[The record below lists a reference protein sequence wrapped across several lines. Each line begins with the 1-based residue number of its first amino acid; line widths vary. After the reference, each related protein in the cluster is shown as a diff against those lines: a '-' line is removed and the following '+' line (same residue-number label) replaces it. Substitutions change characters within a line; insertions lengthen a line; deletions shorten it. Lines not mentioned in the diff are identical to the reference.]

1 MTWLPLLSFGICL
14 PRASVKPCS
23 PQAVRVATF
32 TFAMRRP
39 ARQPPAMI
47 VTLHGK
53 LAACTVLRAVIVCG
67 GVGYEVHI
75 PVTTAE
81 RLGGVGSDVTLH
93 THQVFRE
100 DSQALYGFATADER
114 DFFALIVDKVS
125 GIGPKTAMGLFSR
138 LPLATLRQAVATADL
153 ALLSSC
159 PGIGKKT
166 AERLVLDLRDKVS
179 IGAGDGPAVTASAPA
194 SSTAATDAVAALIAL
209 GTKPADADKL
219 VRAALAKAGPSA
231 TADQL
236 VRVALGR

>member
-1 MTWLPLLSFGICL
+1 
-14 PRASVKPCS
+14 
-23 PQAVRVATF
+23 
-32 TFAMRRP
+32 
-39 ARQPPAMI
+39 MI
-47 VTLHGK
+47 VTLSGK
-53 LAACTVLRAVIVCG
+53 LAACTVLRAVVVCG

-81 RLGGVGSDVTLH
+81 RLGGVGSEVVLH

-100 DSQALYGFATADER
+100 DSQALYGFATAEER
-114 DFFALIVDKVS
+114 DFFALVVEKVS

-153 ALLSSC
+153 ALLASC

-166 AERLVLDLRDKVS
+166 AERLVLDLRDKVG
-179 IGAGDGPAVTASAPA
+179 IAAADAPA
-194 SSTAATDAVAALIAL
+194 APAAFPSAATAATDAVAALVAL
-209 GTKPADADKL
+209 GTKAAEADKL

-236 VRVALGR
+236 VRAALGR

>member
-1 MTWLPLLSFGICL
+1 
-14 PRASVKPCS
+14 
-23 PQAVRVATF
+23 
-32 TFAMRRP
+32 
-39 ARQPPAMI
+39 MI
-47 VTLHGK
+47 VTLQGK
-53 LAACTVLRAVIVCG
+53 LASCSVLRAVVVCG

-81 RLGGVGSDVTLH
+81 RLGAAGSEVTLF

-114 DFFALIVDKVS
+114 DFFALVVEKVT

-166 AERLVLDLRDKVS
+166 AERLVLDLRDKVA
-179 IGAGDGPAVTASAPA
+179 IGAADGPATPSFAPA
-194 SSTAATDAVAALIAL
+194 AATAATDAVAALVAL
-209 GTKPADADKL
+209 GTKAADADKL
-219 VRAALAKAGPSA
+219 VRAALAKAGSSA

-236 VRVALGR
+236 VRAALGR

>member
-1 MTWLPLLSFGICL
+1 
-14 PRASVKPCS
+14 
-23 PQAVRVATF
+23 
-32 TFAMRRP
+32 
-39 ARQPPAMI
+39 MI
-47 VTLHGK
+47 VTLQGK
-53 LAACTVLRAVIVCG
+53 LAACTVLRAVVACG

-81 RLGGVGSDVTLH
+81 RLGAVGGEVTLH

-138 LPLATLRQAVATADL
+138 LPLATLRQAIATADL
-153 ALLSSC
+153 ALLASC

-166 AERLVLDLRDKVS
+166 AERLVLDLRDKVTL
-179 IGAGDGPAVTASAPA
+179 GAADSPAVVASTPA
-194 SSTAATDAVAALIAL
+194 AATAATDAVAALVAL
-209 GTKPADADKL
+209 GTKAADADKL
-219 VRAALAKAGPSA
+219 VRAALAKAGPAA

-236 VRVALGR
+236 VRAALGR